1 MIGNPRQYKGKEMAD
16 NKQNET
22 MVNCRCW
29 KCGKRYQM
37 PKRDVN
43 AWGRDYDCGE
53 CLDRAHRKF
62 VRDMAAKGIKFSE

>member
-1 MIGNPRQYKGKEMAD
+1 
-16 NKQNET
+16 
-22 MVNCRCW
+22 
-29 KCGKRYQM
+29 M
-37 PKRDVN
+37 PERDVN